1 MSVRR
6 DRLARLLTV
15 RTVALQAASRE
26 LGKAIAS
33 TAATTALAHRISE
46 LQVELAPAVMLSSGQ
61 RLKAA
66 AATRNGLQHAA
77 GRQLARLDAATAY
90 QAKAASA
97 VHRDRAATGA
107 VERAIK
113 RCEAG
118 RAEAAVR
125 SIDADAASRK
135 RRL

>member
-26 LGKAIAS
+26 LGKAIAA

-46 LQVELAPAVMLSSGQ
+46 LQVELTPAVMQSSGQ
-61 RLKAA
+61 QLKAT

-77 GRQLARLDAATAY
+77 GRQLTRLDAATVH
-90 QAKAASA
+90 QANAASA
-97 VHRDRAATGA
+97 VHRDRAATDA
-107 VERAIK
+107 VERAIE

-125 SIDADAASRK
+125 SIGADATSRK
-135 RRL
+135 RR